1 MTFLLLLPLLTVLPD
16 RALGGAQADES
27 HDSFTVRELMRLES
41 EAALQALRRGRTPGA
56 PGPRGPLAP
65 APQAGEEALR
75 LVGIYGVGKRLF
87 AEVRAGSQG
96 WVFLR
101 GQPLP
106 LGHTASST
114 ALRLRELSGAC
125 VRLVRQEEDIH
136 LCLPRGG
143 RSG

>member
-1 MTFLLLLPLLTVLPD
+1 
-16 RALGGAQADES
+16 
-27 HDSFTVRELMRLES
+27 MRLES
-41 EAALQALRRGRTPGA
+41 EAALETLRRGRTPGA
-56 PGPRGPLAP
+56 PVGPREPLASVSRG
-65 APQAGEEALR
+65 GEEALR

-106 LGHTASST
+106 VGHTASST
-114 ALRLRELSGAC
+114 ALRLMELSEAC
-125 VRLVRQEEDIH
+125 VRLARQEEDIH

-143 RSG
+143 KSG